1 MRARRA
7 PAPLNWLE
15 EELGGGS
22 VETDAA
28 QRLGAKGSWIQAG
41 HDHPGHD
48 ADADAR
54 GDGPNE
60 CFHRATPLSMRLECS
75 TWTAP

>member
-7 PAPLNWLE
+7 PAPLIRLE

-28 QRLGAKGSWIQAG
+28 YRKESLIQAG

-54 GDGPNE
+54 GDGQNE